1 MKKLLST
8 LVVVMALILTSA
20 YHVNGQISVTV
31 QWTLCADSCT
41 TQESC
46 QYRAEVE
53 IYNLCGEQP
62 QLLCSN
68 HNEIGC
74 SSTYMTVDL
83 NCSCLATSQETCY
96 LVRVTV
102 KKQCI
107 LHGETTDICTGYGQ
121 GYRTCD
127 QLLATPTIITTWQ

>member
-1 MKKLLST
+1 MKKLLSDIAIV
-8 LVVVMALILTSA
+8 LAMILTHA
-20 YHVNGQISVTV
+20 YNVNGQISVTV
-31 QWTLCADSCT
+31 QWSLCADSCT

-46 QYRAEVE
+46 QYRADVD

-62 QLLCSN
+62 ELLCSD
-68 HNEIGC
+68 HNEIDC
-74 SSTYMTVDL
+74 SSTFVTVDL
-83 NCSCLATSQETCY
+83 NCSCMATSQEPCY

-107 LHGETTDICTGYGQ
+107 LNGVKTDICTGYGQ

-127 QLLATPTIITTWQ
+127 QLLSTPTIMTTWQ